1 MIRQTVPML
10 QSYFPTLQLLVFYL
24 GRAATPTSPA
34 RGGRG
39 GAAEGSKMSKCSS
52 KCVAGR
58 AGRAVHR

>member
-34 RGGRG
+34 RGG
-39 GAAEGSKMSKCSS
+39 AAEGSKMSKCSS